1 MLGSGQ
7 LIRHGRQGVYQK
19 KPVKRQ
25 NYVWRAITRAP
36 VDEFQNGWHFWN
48 PRKKIIDIL
57 WHKLVV
63 WRFDVKI
70 SALKKGSVIVNGYLW
85 YAPPLMLLIAKL

>member
-25 NYVWRAITRAP
+25 NYVWRAITGP
-36 VDEFQNGWHFWN
+36 QWMNFKMGGFFGILG
-48 PRKKIIDIL
+48 KKIIDIL
-57 WHKLVV
+57 WRKLVV

>member
-1 MLGSGQ
+1 MGGIFGILG
-7 LIRHGRQGVYQK
+7 
-19 KPVKRQ
+19 
-25 NYVWRAITRAP
+25 
-36 VDEFQNGWHFWN
+36 
-48 PRKKIIDIL
+48 KKIIDIL